1 MFFIWVAYL
10 YDKNWVLCKNLKKI
24 WKYFNVQR
32 KYSIYSPKK
41 VHIKNGDTY
50 AGKFLKRKTFRI
62 CTKQTGGKRAGGGGL
77 TLDIGVRVFSFFFPR
92 ASPRVPSFRSPE
104 CSPLVSSIFTSLGKG
119 GGESLPYQIFF
130 FFLVSGGQG
139 VLGKV
144 RTSCP
149 G

>member
-32 KYSIYSPKK
+32 KYFIYSPKK

-62 CTKQTGGKRAGGGGL
+62 CTKQTGGKRAGGGTYAGYWGTRFFFL
-77 TLDIGVRVFSFFFPR
+77 FPQGEPPRSFFPLTGMQ
-92 ASPRVPSFRSPE
+92 SPSFQHFYFVGEGR
-104 CSPLVSSIFTSLGKG
+104 
-119 GGESLPYQIFF
+119 ESLPYQIFF